1 MKVNITVNDELMK
14 RIDDYAEQNYLTRSG
29 LFTLSATQYL
39 NGVQMMAA
47 IQEISVCM
55 RKIADT
61 GHLDE
66 ETETRL
72 SDLERFV
79 KFITAK

>member
-14 RIDDYAEQNYLTRSG
+14 RIDDYAEQNYLSRSG

-47 IQEISVCM
+47 IQEISVCN
-55 RKIADT
+55 RQ
-61 GHLDE
+61 
-66 ETETRL
+66 
-72 SDLERFV
+72 
-79 KFITAK
+79 